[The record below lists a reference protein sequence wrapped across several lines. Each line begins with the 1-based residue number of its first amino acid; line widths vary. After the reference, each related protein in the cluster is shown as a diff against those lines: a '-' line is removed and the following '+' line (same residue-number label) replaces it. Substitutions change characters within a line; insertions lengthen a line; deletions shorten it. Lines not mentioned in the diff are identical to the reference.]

1 MNYTFDDTYFLT
13 FTLRD
18 DGTSRFSKDNRWS
31 LFPSLALAWKLIN
44 MPFMERAHDVMNDL
58 KLRLGWGVTG
68 QQDINS
74 YYPYLATYQSA
85 LQAGSYPSP
94 DGSGWISPLYPT
106 PYDENIKWEETTTWN
121 VGVDAAFLNNRI
133 TASVDWYLRNT
144 KDLLAYLPVPAG
156 MTTSNY
162 MTATSARCATWVS
175 KPLLRPSPS

>member
-1 MNYTFDDTYFLT
+1 MSPA
-13 FTLRD
+13 R
-18 DGTSRFSKDNRWS
+18 
-31 LFPSLALAWKLIN
+31 
-44 MPFMERAHDVMNDL
+44 
-58 KLRLGWGVTG
+58 
-68 QQDINS
+68 QDINS

-162 MTATSARCATWVS
+162 MNRNIGSMRNVGLEATITAKPIVTKDFTWSTSYNIAWNKNKITKLSNADVSVESLPADGPCPRALAAR
-175 KPLLRPSPS
+175 SPIT